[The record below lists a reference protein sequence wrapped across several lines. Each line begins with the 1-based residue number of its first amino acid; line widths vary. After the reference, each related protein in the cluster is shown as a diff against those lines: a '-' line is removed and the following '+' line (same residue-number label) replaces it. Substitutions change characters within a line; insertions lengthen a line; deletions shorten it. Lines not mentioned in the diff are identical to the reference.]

1 MKLKFTLPLFMLVAG
16 FLSSCLSEP
25 NLENLA
31 EETAQFIP
39 VDETDEASIFPLK
52 TASYAE
58 FGVLGH
64 GYDVTK
70 DYAIEDGISNKGQ
83 VIDIQKINESDS
95 KIADLVGIESVKILI
110 QETID
115 LVGSNATEYCNQLT
129 LNAGLNGSTPDFG
142 GAINNRFGTKRN
154 AEKEFDGK
162 DIYGTFEISIK
173 EENFKIFGVAPQ
185 EENISMINISN
196 KYLSESFIGFIEN
209 SSPHDIVKN
218 FGTHVIVNAIFGA
231 KVQVNFQAETNQ
243 PNRSEQVFQKL
254 PLKSYPGARGT
265 FNEIY
270 TWRTIGGDPSLAISG
285 RHDLSDGTPPSL
297 NLENWQSKISG
308 KNNVL
313 IEFVPGGLIP
323 IYYFILDPNKKAEIK
338 NYVNQYIFDNS
349 AKLFNKKA
357 NIHRL
362 HHRKGENHI
371 FTGEP
376 ENESLRGYDYEGVSF
391 QAFTYLAPGTRP
403 VYRYLN
409 SESSNHLFTME
420 PKLSQGFIKDPFIG
434 GDNVFEKIA
443 FYAFESE
450 APGTKPI
457 FSSKKTK
464 GNNTHQLL
472 TADISEHQNA
482 LKNGYADEGIV
493 FYAY

>member
-1 MKLKFTLPLFMLVAG
+1 MKLKFTLPSFLLAAG
-16 FLSSCLSEP
+16 LLSSCLSEP
-25 NLENLA
+25 DLENIPQ
-31 EETAQFIP
+31 ETVQFIP

-58 FGVLGH
+58 FGILGH

-70 DYAIEDGISNKGQ
+70 DYAIEDGFSNKGQ
-83 VIDIQKINESDS
+83 VIDIQKIS
-95 KIADLVGIESVKILI
+95 ESVSSDMVYLFSGPMRS

-115 LVGSNATEYCNQLT
+115 LISSDAANYTLQLT
-129 LNAGLNGSTPDFG
+129 LNSGLDGSTPVFG
-142 GAINNRFGTKRN
+142 GAILKRFGNKRN
-154 AEKEFDGK
+154 AEGEFDGK
-162 DIYGTFEISIK
+162 EIYGTWELSMKYKFAKVIGDFTNDESTTF
-173 EENFKIFGVAPQ
+173 N
-185 EENISMINISN
+185 NIHK
-196 KYLSESFIGFIEN
+196 KYLSEAFESFIEN
-209 SSPHDIVKN
+209 NNAQSIVKN
-218 FGTHVIVNAIFGA
+218 FGTHVIRDASFGA
-231 KVQVNFQAETNQ
+231 RLEVNFQAETNE
-243 PNRSEQVFQKL
+243 PNRSELAFQKL
-254 PLKSYPGARGT
+254 PLKSYPRANET
-265 FNEIY
+265 FNEVY
-270 TWRTIGGDPSLAISG
+270 TWRTIGGDTTFAVKGKHNLA
-285 RHDLSDGTPPSL
+285 DGTTPTISHAK
-297 NLENWQSKISG
+297 WQSTITED
-308 KNNVL
+308 NNVL
-313 IEFVPGGLIP
+313 IGFFPNGLIP
-323 IYYFILDPNKKAEIK
+323 VYYFIQDPVKKAEVK
-338 NYVNQYIFDNS
+338 AYVDQYISDNCV
-349 AKLFNKKA
+349 KLFNKKA

-362 HHRKGENHI
+362 HDKKGSNHI
-371 FTGEP
+371 YTTEP
-376 ENESLRGYDYEGVSF
+376 AKESLLGYDYEGVSF

-420 PKLSQGFIKDPFIG
+420 PNLSQGFIKDPFIG

-472 TADISEHQNA
+472 TADITEHQNA

>member
-1 MKLKFTLPLFMLVAG
+1 MKLKFTLPLLLLVTG
-16 FLSSCLSEP
+16 LLSSCLSEP
-25 NLENLA
+25 DLENIPQ
-31 EETAQFIP
+31 ETVQFIP

-58 FGVLGH
+58 FGILGH

-83 VIDIQKINESDS
+83 VIDIQKIVNSS
-95 KIADLVGIESVKILI
+95 QPFLSSGSINR

-115 LVGSNATEYCNQLT
+115 LVSSDAANYSLQLT
-129 LNAGLNGSTPDFG
+129 LNSGLDGSTPVFG
-142 GAINNRFGTKRN
+142 GAILNRFGNKRN
-154 AEKEFDGK
+154 AQGEFDGK
-162 DIYGTFEISIK
+162 KIYGTWELSIVYK
-173 EENFKIFGVAPQ
+173 FSKVLGDFTNDESPTA
-185 EENISMINISN
+185 INI
-196 KYLSESFIGFIEN
+196 KKDYLSDDFANFIKSN
-209 SSPHDIVKN
+209 NAQSIVRN
-218 FGTHVIVNAIFGA
+218 FGTHVIRDASFGA
-231 KVQVNFQAETNQ
+231 RLEVNFQAETNE
-243 PNRSEQVFQKL
+243 PNRSELAFQKL
-254 PLKSYPGARGT
+254 PLKSYPGANET
-265 FNEIY
+265 FNEVY
-270 TWRTIGGDPSLAISG
+270 TWRTIGGDTTFAVKGKHYLA
-285 RHDLSDGTPPSL
+285 DGTPPTISHAK
-297 NLENWQSKISG
+297 WQSTITEDNS
-308 KNNVL
+308 VL
-313 IEFVPGGLIP
+313 LGFFPNGLIP
-323 IYYFILDPNKKAEIK
+323 VYYFIQDPVKKAEVK
-338 NYVNQYIFDNS
+338 AYVDQYILDNS
-349 AKLFNKKA
+349 VKLFNKKA

-362 HHRKGENHI
+362 HDKKGSNHI
-371 FTGEP
+371 YTTEP
-376 ENESLRGYDYEGVSF
+376 AKESLLGYDYEGVSF

-420 PKLSQGFIKDPFIG
+420 PNLSQGFIKDPFIG

-472 TADISEHQNA
+472 TADITEHQNA